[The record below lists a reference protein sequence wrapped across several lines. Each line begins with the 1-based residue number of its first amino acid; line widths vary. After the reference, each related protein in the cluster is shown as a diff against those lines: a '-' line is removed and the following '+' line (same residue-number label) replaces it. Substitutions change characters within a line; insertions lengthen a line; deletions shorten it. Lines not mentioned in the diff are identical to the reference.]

1 MSLLQAAHSI
11 VTKKMTNFL
20 VKKEN
25 KNEDN
30 VPKKYQT
37 LIKDNP
43 KKKQL
48 VVFFSK
54 TGTDPSLLLGMHQDG
69 Y

>member
-1 MSLLQAAHSI
+1 MSLLQAAHSTVI
-11 VTKKMTNFL
+11 KKMTNFL
-20 VKKEN
+20 EKKEN

-37 LIKDNP
+37 LIKDKP
-43 KKKQL
+43 KKVQL
-48 VVFFSK
+48 VVFLSK
-54 TGTDPSLLLGMHQDG
+54 TGTDPSILLGMHQYG